1 MSLLNS
7 LNSIGN
13 ILSKAGGSVGNIG
26 KAIVQYTAVRLSTV
40 AKTVQQNISQQS
52 FDSVGVDVDYY
63 IREACLELVPVKFE
77 GVMIGLRVKYTL
89 DSQLYGLAIAISNYI
104 DIDPSELWEE
114 GSNLNSETD
123 DIISSIYDIVSDRL
137 DSIEDEEGV
146 CKKFWNGYDL
156 EIE

>member
-1 MSLLNS
+1 M
-7 LNSIGN
+7 
-13 ILSKAGGSVGNIG
+13 SKAGGTAGSIG
-26 KAIVQYTAVRLSTV
+26 KAIVQYTAKRILTV
-40 AKTVQQNISQQS
+40 SQVAQKAISKQS
-52 FDSVGVDVDYY
+52 FDSVSVDVDYY
-63 IREACLELVPVKFE
+63 IREACLEYVPIKFE

-137 DSIEDEEGV
+137 DSIGDEEGV
-146 CKKFWNGYDL
+146 CKKSWNGYDL
-156 EIE
+156 EI